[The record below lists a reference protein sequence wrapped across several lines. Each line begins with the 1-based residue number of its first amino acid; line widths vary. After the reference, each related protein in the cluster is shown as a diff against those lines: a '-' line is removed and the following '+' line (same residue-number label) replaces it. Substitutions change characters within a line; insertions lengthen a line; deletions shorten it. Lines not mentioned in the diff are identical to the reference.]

1 MIRVGRSMFLSKSPA
16 RFFWG
21 YFVVVCILFFGVV
34 QPFST
39 IAQEWEVPAEA
50 SSTTP
55 PSEPAPSEPAP
66 SPEPIPEPVITESPL
81 PAETW
86 DPAETSSPAV
96 PEENSS
102 SSWENSSPTTQ
113 ENPPSSEENSSPDIS
128 VPVGSSDNPA
138 EPSSDASTPSVT
150 LIDTG
155 DEIIS
160 IIEWDITVEAEQILT
175 LFSNDDVFVEI
186 EVIFSDL
193 DSETDQEIQNE
204 PTLAD
209 NTDEDPNVDLVD
221 PSIVS
226 DPAGPLPEPE
236 TELPP
241 EDTAPVL
248 ESPEAS
254 QSTIALL
261 ESLLEPEQLSVRRYE
276 KEIIIDELA
285 THTCRAD
292 IFRADV
298 QTESSSRARVTLFQN
313 KKKSLPSFLE
323 IGALP
328 AGIDVVFKGNKD
340 YNYTPG
346 TRETVIEFEI
356 TRQVGAR
363 EWDFTIPII
372 YTLQDGLKT
381 SSVICQINILND

>member
-1 MIRVGRSMFLSKSPA
+1 MTRVGRSMFLSKSLA

-21 YFVVVCILFFGVV
+21 YFVVVCILFFGVI
-34 QPFST
+34 QPLFT
-39 IAQEWEVPAEA
+39 VAQESEAPAEV
-50 SSTTP
+50 SSVTP

-66 SPEPIPEPVITESPL
+66 SPEPIPELVVTEVPL

-86 DPAETSSPAV
+86 EPIETPPAV
-96 PEENSS
+96 SEETPQSSWEDSPPAIQENSS
-102 SSWENSSPTTQ
+102 SS
-113 ENPPSSEENSSPDIS
+113 EENISLDSSAPAASSPDL
-128 VPVGSSDNPA
+128 
-138 EPSSDASTPSVT
+138 STPSVT

-160 IIEWDITVEAEQILT
+160 IIEWEITAEAEQILT

-209 NTDEDPNVDLVD
+209 NTDEDPNVDLID

-226 DPAGPLPEPE
+226 DPAGPLPEPD
-236 TELPP
+236 TELPS
-241 EDTAPVL
+241 EDTAPIS

-254 QSTIALL
+254 ESTIALL
-261 ESLLEPEQLSVRRYE
+261 ESLLETEELSVRRYE
-276 KEIIIDELA
+276 KDIIIDELA

-298 QTESSSRARVTLFQN
+298 QIESTSRARVTLFQN

-340 YNYTPG
+340 YIYTPG
-346 TRETVIEFEI
+346 TRETVMEFDI
-356 TRQVGAR
+356 TRQTGAR

-372 YTLQDGLKT
+372 YTLQDGLKS

>member
-1 MIRVGRSMFLSKSPA
+1 MIRVGCSTLFSKSSA
-16 RFFWG
+16 RFFWE
-21 YFVVVCILFFGVV
+21 YFVVFCILFFGTI
-34 QPFST
+34 QPLFT
-39 IAQEWEVPAEA
+39 VAQESEASAEA
-50 SSTTP
+50 LSVTP
-55 PSEPAPSEPAP
+55 PSEPALSEPAP
-66 SPEPIPEPVITESPL
+66 SLEPIPEPVVTEVPL

-86 DPAETSSPAV
+86 EPVETPPAV
-96 PEENSS
+96 PEETPQ
-102 SSWENSSPTTQ
+102 SSWETPPASTQ
-113 ENPPSSEENSSPDIS
+113 ENPSSSEENSSPESSNSPDFSGNS
-128 VPVGSSDNPA
+128 VESSSDSPT
-138 EPSSDASTPSVT
+138 SSVT

-160 IIEWDITVEAEQILT
+160 IIEGDITEEAEQILT

-186 EVIFSDL
+186 EIIFSDL
-193 DSETDQEIQNE
+193 EIETDEEIQNE

-209 NTDEDPNVDLVD
+209 NTDEDPNVDLID

-241 EDTAPVL
+241 EDNAPVI
-248 ESPEAS
+248 ESIDVS

-261 ESLLEPEQLSVRRYE
+261 ESLLETEELSVRRYD
-276 KEIIIDELA
+276 KEIVIDEDA

-292 IFRADV
+292 IFRADL
-298 QTESSSRARVTLFQN
+298 QTEFSSRARVTLFQN

-328 AGIDVVFKGNKD
+328 TGIDVVFKGNKE
-340 YNYTPG
+340 YSYTPG
-346 TRETVIEFEI
+346 TRETVIEFDI

-372 YTLQDGLKT
+372 YTLQDSYKA
-381 SSVICQINILND
+381 SSVVCQINILND